1 MFYTSGSQ
9 LSTAS
14 LPYLT
19 GQVQFMHL
27 FGNELMIKTRC
38 LNMETIQNVQFRYF
52 LDTFTDIFCFSD
64 VLSHEKE
71 THNLTCLLNEMFLLL
86 TDIFT

>member
-9 LSTAS
+9 LSTAHFLS

-64 VLSHEKE
+64 VLSYEKE
-71 THNLTCLLNEMFLLL
+71 THNLTSP
-86 TDIFT
+86 